1 MSTAGR
7 AEGLALHLA
16 AFGSSM
22 DAAAYLGVV
31 DLLTAAAARRA
42 QRTVAEGE
50 AARDVYYV
58 ARDRASVDEA
68 ATARGGL
75 AQGDLSAVDPALTLL
90 ANAALLR
97 LLAAHLLAVA
107 AEDLARIGA

>member
-50 AARDVYYV
+50 AARDVYV
-58 ARDRASVDEA
+58 ARDRASADEA
-68 ATARGGL
+68 ATALSAL
-75 AQGDLSAVDPALTLL
+75 AQGDLSAVDPALILL

-97 LLAAHLLAVA
+97 LLAAHLQVVA

>member
-50 AARDVYYV
+50 AARDVYV